1 MFKIKEDLSAY
12 CQQVLLLVDI
22 FFFKALE
29 LKSKANKIKV
39 LNNLK
44 RQYQHFLKEQNHKFM
59 DYELQHKEQ
68 REVMEKTAKEPNAA
82 EVVEGNEKK
91 REEAGATGVEQTT
104 PSNKIVEKIAS
115 AFFPVKGMN
124 TSG

>member
-12 CQQVLLLVDI
+12 CQQVLLLVDT
-22 FFFKALE
+22 FFFNALE

-39 LNNLK
+39 MNNLK

>member
-12 CQQVLLLVDI
+12 CQQVLLLVDT
-22 FFFKALE
+22 FFFNALE

-39 LNNLK
+39 MNNLK

-68 REVMEKTAKEPNAA
+68 RGVMEKTAKEPNAA
-82 EVVEGNEKK
+82 EVVDVRGGK
-91 REEAGATGVEQTT
+91 REEA
-104 PSNKIVEKIAS
+104 
-115 AFFPVKGMN
+115 
-124 TSG
+124 